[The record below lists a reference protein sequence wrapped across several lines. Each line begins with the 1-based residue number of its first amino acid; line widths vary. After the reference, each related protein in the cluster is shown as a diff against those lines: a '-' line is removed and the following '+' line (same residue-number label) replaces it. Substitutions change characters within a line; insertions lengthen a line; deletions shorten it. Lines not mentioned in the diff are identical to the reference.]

1 MNLPIEFEE
10 KMQDLLGGEYNDY
23 LKCYEE
29 PRHYG
34 LRVNTSKISIDRF
47 LEIAPWP
54 LRPIPWIENG
64 FYYDGEKYQPAK
76 HPYYFAG
83 LYYLQEPSAMTPA
96 NRLPIEAGDRVL
108 DVCAAPGG
116 KATEL
121 GAKLNGSGVLI
132 ANDLSNSRARGLL
145 KNIELFG
152 IGNVLVLSEEPG
164 KLVNYF
170 PEYFDKILIDAPC
183 SGEGMFRK
191 DRKMVKAWEE
201 HGPEFFVK
209 IQRSIITQAAQMLK
223 PGGMLLY
230 STCTF
235 SPEEDEGSI
244 AWFLQEHP
252 DFHLVEVD
260 DDKDL
265 CGCHCID
272 HGHPEWADGNPE
284 LTKTRRLWPHHLEGE
299 GHFAAVLCR
308 DKDSVPSG
316 GRVTLATVPKLPAE
330 MESFFQFLDTEGIHY
345 PFDKKRLLVQNGYV
359 QYIPEGMPELKG
371 LHIMRSGWFLGELK
385 KKRFEPSGAF
395 ARGLTPDVCDK
406 VIAYPGDSEEVVRY
420 LKCETLQVNPNLK
433 NGWYLICVD
442 EFALGWGKVSN
453 GTLKN
458 KYPSGWRLV

>member
-1 MNLPIEFEE
+1 MISELKPGERLD
-10 KMQDLLGGEYNDY
+10 DLERNGLMLIQHPGRFCYGVDAVLLSWFAKASEGE
-23 LKCYEE
+23 
-29 PRHYG
+29 
-34 LRVNTSKISIDRF
+34 
-47 LEIAPWP
+47 
-54 LRPIPWIENG
+54 
-64 FYYDGEKYQPAK
+64 
-76 HPYYFAG
+76 
-83 LYYLQEPSAMTPA
+83 
-96 NRLPIEAGDRVL
+96 RVL
-108 DVCAAPGG
+108 DLCAAPGG

-272 HGHPEWADGNPE
+272 HGHPEWADGNLE
-284 LTKTRRLWPHHLEGE
+284 LEKTVRIWPHLADGE
-299 GHFAAVLCR
+299 GHF
-308 DKDSVPSG
+308 
-316 GRVTLATVPKLPAE
+316 LA
-330 MESFFQFLDTEGIHY
+330 
-345 PFDKKRLLVQNGYV
+345 LLV
-359 QYIPEGMPELKG
+359 KG
-371 LHIMRSGWFLGELK
+371 E
-385 KKRFEPSGAF
+385 
-395 ARGLTPDVCDK
+395 
-406 VIAYPGDSEEVVRY
+406 
-420 LKCETLQVNPNLK
+420 
-433 NGWYLICVD
+433 NGWDPVPEEIGSLCEKTGAECAETVAD
-442 EFALGWGKVSN
+442 ELVVSGKRKKSA
-453 GTLKN
+453 K
-458 KYPSGWRLV
+458 SGIR